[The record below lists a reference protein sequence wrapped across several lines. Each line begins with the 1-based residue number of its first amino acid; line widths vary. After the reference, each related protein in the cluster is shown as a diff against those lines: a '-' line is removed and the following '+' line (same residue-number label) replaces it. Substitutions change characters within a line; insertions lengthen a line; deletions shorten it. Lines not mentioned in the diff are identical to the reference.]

1 MRNTYII
8 FSLLIALFVGF
19 GLFAPSE
26 ASAYGSY
33 YNYYGYYHY
42 DIPSYSTDY
51 PGYHGYRNSS
61 YPMDNSYIT
70 PKVNNSYQAAYPK
83 TTYNYTYN
91 NNYNFYNA
99 PVYKAND
106 VVYPYSNSNYNTN
119 YNNNYQNND
128 NGYYNNNESCYGY
141 GC

>member
-8 FSLLIALFVGF
+8 FSLFIALLVGF
-19 GLFAPSE
+19 GLFMAPVK
-26 ASAYGSY
+26 ASACWGGCQS
-33 YNYYGYYHY
+33 YYHY

-51 PGYHGYRNSS
+51 PGYHGYMHSS

-70 PKVNNSYQAAYPK
+70 PRVYNSYQDAYPK
-83 TTYNYTYN
+83 NTYNYTYN

-99 PVYKAND
+99 PVYRTND
-106 VVYPYSNSNYNTN
+106 PYSNYNTN
-119 YNNNYQNND
+119 YNNNY
-128 NGYYNNNESCYGY
+128 NNNYNGGMGYGNNGGCYGY